1 MVHYIYGTIFAP
13 YLYTKYI
20 WYTIL
25 VPNAWYTLSLS
36 LSLSLSHSLSLTHT
50 LSLTLSL
57 SHSLSHTM
65 IVARRR

>member
-36 LSLSLSHSLSLTHT
+36 LSLSLSLT
-50 LSLTLSL
+50 LSLSHTHSL
-57 SHSLSHTM
+57 SHSLSHTLSLT
-65 IVARRR
+65 R